1 MSSEPSRSPSILYNF
16 GGAPAHGRALPPP
29 LPALLT
35 GGVALHSG
43 ALKPLTRGLLQR
55 WGDGWLAQKPAIEMF
70 CISAA
75 ASSFVAASQRMS
87 ACAGFTRDGAH
98 VEGGSQFFCPARLSL
113 CLDHCCMR
121 EEQPFQFF
129 PNVLRLRP
137 E

>member
-1 MSSEPSRSPSILYNF
+1 MISELSRSPFIPYNF

-87 ACAGFTRDGAH
+87 ASAH
-98 VEGGSQFFCPARLSL
+98 VLVLPVTSARMLPDEDDSFNQL
-113 CLDHCCMR
+113 VSPCA
-121 EEQPFQFF
+121 
-129 PNVLRLRP
+129 
-137 E
+137 